1 MYVWKTV
8 AKNTYIVCCAIL
20 KSIQEITKYVYLHL
34 PKFSLIFFPTC
45 RVQSALKHSCKLCSE
60 NVFFN
65 ICESF
70 SYDFFYSS
78 FWCPPGSQLI
88 FYVISF
94 QAALPAVQVL
104 CRKPHLGFLRR
115 SKPVLSWG
123 ECTVPLQCNATY
135 FNGEVSIPQEN
146 MLQHVHWQTLRLPS
160 ASTLPSA
167 GLGTEDSHCW
177 WQQHCFVIKGFSPQ
191 ASFRLTCCYTEQTIF
206 CEFFLTR
213 FFKLLFMGLNTA
225 WWRNNSP
232 QSPCQPRTN
241 KSGLQLERC
250 ALPSLLISVC

>member
-1 MYVWKTV
+1 MTKSVRLKNGSKEHIHCMLCNFKIHTRNHKICIPALTTV
-8 AKNTYIVCCAIL
+8 FLNVF
-20 KSIQEITKYVYLHL
+20 SYL
-34 PKFSLIFFPTC
+34 
-45 RVQSALKHSCKLCSE
+45 QSAKCFEAQLQIMLWKCIFQYLW
-60 NVFFN
+60 VFQ
-65 ICESF
+65 

-78 FWCPPGSQLI
+78 FWCPSGSQLI

-104 CRKPHLGFLRR
+104 CRKPLFHLGFLTR

-177 WQQHCFVIKGFSPQ
+177 WQQHCFVIKGFSAQ

-225 WWRNNSP
+225 WWRNNTP
-232 QSPCQPRTN
+232 QSPC
-241 KSGLQLERC
+241 
-250 ALPSLLISVC
+250 